1 MAQPQMQQQQP
12 TAAEIT
18 KKFAQAAIQEGGNLM
33 TVVRDQKIET
43 TPSTSFAIPALV
55 G

>member
-1 MAQPQMQQQQP
+1 MAQPLIQQSRP
-12 TAAEIT
+12 TDAEIT

-33 TVVRDQKIET
+33 TVVRDQQLDT
-43 TPSTSFAIPALV
+43 AASPSFAIPVLV